1 MGLGGL
7 KELSFLKWSTTVI
20 LLQCPGPAS
29 LWLIQFTHLPSPAW
43 QLLSWSMQ
51 LPAYCNCTTLFFGL
65 LVLFSRF
72 EILDAEKWKR
82 SHGLC
87 VHHSTW
93 VLLQTDSALRRTRY
107 VSTPLSSMRGEGLL
121 PRRPPF
127 SKSSSSFAFP
137 FSKMAQ
143 ASPYSYE
150 AGQISKPAGNK
161 LKHRIAILK

>member
-65 LVLFSRF
+65 LALFSRF

-121 PRRPPF
+121 PPGLRLVRALHHLLSPLAKWLKPPHIPMRQAKLV
-127 SKSSSSFAFP
+127 SPLETNSSTG
-137 FSKMAQ
+137 
-143 ASPYSYE
+143 SPS
-150 AGQISKPAGNK
+150 
-161 LKHRIAILK
+161 